1 MNHVYD
7 VVVVGAGVAGLSAGF
22 SASLNGAETLIAERK
37 EKVGATIKCGEL
49 IPSKK
54 EAERLFTHANSL
66 KKFYVTL
73 PKTAVCNKIKE
84 IRVLSPK
91 NHEYVFA
98 FDGLVLRKE
107 NFERAIAEEAMKK
120 GATIQTSTAVEAI
133 SKKGDIVKILTRNSH
148 GKSFLMSRLVIGADG
163 FPSKISQETRLKSY
177 AKAQNI
183 ALCAQQVAYD
193 AKVNEETVDLC
204 LSKKYAP
211 GGYAWVIPKGNDV
224 ANVGVGV
231 RLSYL
236 PRKSS
241 IINYL
246 SAFIKKHPIISKYF
260 AKARFKLMIAKV
272 LPVGGLTP
280 HLYDTERLLAGDA
293 AGTVLPVNGSG
304 IPTALVS
311 GYLAGMVAAKNL
323 KGECQLSLY
332 ADALQRNIG
341 KVVERAYLYRRIAD
355 IFMRSDDLLE
365 KLLWTMGKD
374 RIAKVIRCE
383 PIKPIFN

>member
-1 MNHVYD
+1 
-7 VVVVGAGVAGLSAGF
+7 VVGAGVAGLSAGF
-22 SASLNGAETLIAERK
+22 SASLNGAETLIVERK
-37 EKVGATIKCGEL
+37 ERVGAIVKCGEL

-54 EAERLFTHANSL
+54 EAERLFPYANSL
-66 KKFYVTL
+66 KKFYAIL
-73 PKTAVCNKIKE
+73 PKKAVCNKIKE

-91 NHEYVFA
+91 NREYVFA

-107 NFERAIAEEAMKK
+107 IFERAIAEEAKKK
-120 GATIQTSTAVEAI
+120 GAAVQTSTTVEAVNKEGNVI
-133 SKKGDIVKILTRNSH
+133 KVLTRSQR
-148 GKSFLMSRLVIGADG
+148 GKAFLRSRLIIGADG
-163 FPSKISQETRLKSY
+163 FPSKLDELKHLKSY
-177 AKAQNI
+177 AKAVNV
-183 ALCAQQVAYD
+183 ALCVQQVAYD

-211 GGYAWVIPKGNDV
+211 GGYAWVIPKGNGI

-236 PRKSS
+236 TGKSS
-241 IINYL
+241 IIKYL
-246 SAFIKKHPIISKYF
+246 NAFIKKHPIISKYF
-260 AKARFKLMIAKV
+260 KKAKFKPLIAKI

-280 HLYDTERLLAGDA
+280 QLYETRTLLAGDA

-311 GYLAGMVAAKNL
+311 GHLAGFVAAENI
-323 KGECQLSLY
+323 KGECYLSLY
-332 ADALQRNIG
+332 PDALQVEIG

-355 IFMRSDDLLE
+355 VFMLSDDLLE
-365 KLLWTMGKD
+365 KLLQAMGKK

-383 PIKPIFN
+383 PIKPLFN